1 MKEEWGFKNFIMGF
15 LACYT
20 VLVTA
25 YAVMMHTGR
34 IASISQACVER
45 VGVVPQD
52 YVTQLEKRQ

>member
-1 MKEEWGFKNFIMGF
+1 MKNYIMGF
-15 LACYT
+15 LLCYT